1 MGSFANFFWARPRRP
16 RADRPALWFGA
27 VKVLTARCFDVNFLE
42 LLGKLLNLKN
52 SFKTTNKTG
61 TRVA

>member
-1 MGSFANFFWARPRRP
+1 MGSFANFFWPRPRYP
-16 RADRPALWFGA
+16 CADRPALGFEA
-27 VKVLTARCFDVNFLE
+27 VKVLTALFFEMNFLE